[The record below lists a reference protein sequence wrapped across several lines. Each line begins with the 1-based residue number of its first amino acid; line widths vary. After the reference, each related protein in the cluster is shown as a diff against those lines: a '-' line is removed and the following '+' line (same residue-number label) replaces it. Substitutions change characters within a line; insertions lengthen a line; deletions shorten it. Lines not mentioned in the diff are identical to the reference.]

1 MQLNQPLELLFK
13 TFQRYPLDEI
23 GLNVYAI
30 ADAAQDKSFLKVLEH
45 LRQKCLLIEASGE
58 KAKAV
63 SPHLLQLPKD
73 FSSVEWDWIQQKIA
87 GTPKMTILISP
98 LSFDYLFEH
107 LRHFLEVQFEG
118 GLEMILA
125 FWDPIILAPLVGRK
139 EDQTLY
145 ISGPILTKHQV
156 ETLLE
161 PIQSWW
167 YWDRL
172 GFLQTIFGLN
182 ERVDVLP
189 QIEVPIKLNV
199 EQEEMLV
206 EASFPDNLIYYLKL
220 NNSFLIEK
228 MDDYALYQFV
238 IKTIPEAREFQ
249 LSGTRDIL
257 NFICLKLIDQ
267 DNFYTDLKLKEK
279 LEKMRNKQITI
290 DGLMSQVMTEMI

>member
-30 ADAAQDKSFLKVLEH
+30 ADAAQDKSFLKVLAH
-45 LRQKCLLIEASGE
+45 LRQKCLSIDICRAPAG
-58 KAKAV
+58 A
-63 SPHLLQLPKD
+63 LQ
-73 FSSVEWDWIQQKIA
+73 I
-87 GTPKMTILISP
+87 
-98 LSFDYLFEH
+98 SFDYLFEH
-107 LRHFLEVQFEG
+107 LRNFLEVQFEG

-172 GFLQTIFGLN
+172 GFLQTIFGSN
-182 ERVDVLP
+182 ERVEVLP
-189 QIEVPIKLNV
+189 QIEIPIKLNV

-257 NFICLKLIDQ
+257 NFICLKLIYQ